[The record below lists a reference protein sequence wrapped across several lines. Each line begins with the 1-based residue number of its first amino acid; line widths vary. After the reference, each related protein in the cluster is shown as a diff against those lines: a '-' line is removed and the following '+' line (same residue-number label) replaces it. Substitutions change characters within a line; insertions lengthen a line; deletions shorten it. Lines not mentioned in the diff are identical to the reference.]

1 MKAETGFSRQSTSP
15 TSTFEA
21 SAPAG
26 IFFKNDVFPC
36 WCYTYTQKK
45 ENGKCLKPGIPNDML
60 NCCYYY
66 YTTSLLCERL
76 RFRCPCLSRSCCAAS
91 KLHWDS

>member
-60 NCCYYY
+60 LLLLLLYYII
-66 YTTSLLCERL
+66 TL
-76 RFRCPCLSRSCCAAS
+76 
-91 KLHWDS
+91 